1 MNRVIIIQLVLFV
14 LLIIGSLSGLIS
26 WERVG
31 QIFLAVGIIDLIL
44 SIAAWQGW
52 PILRGDVANNNPLSK
67 LDSREAASDE
77 FAIAYDRPSTGFI
90 VKIAGIGILTVVA
103 GVILNIFAS

>member
-31 QIFLAVGIIDLIL
+31 YVFLAVGIYDLIL
-44 SIAAWQGW
+44 SFAVWRGW
-52 PILRGDVANNNPLSK
+52 PILRGDIANNNPLRK

-90 VKIAGIGILTVVA
+90 VQIAGIGILTVVV
-103 GVILNIFAS
+103 GIILNIFAS